1 LAAPGELEAA
11 AFQRYEVQGWKQ
23 RALGSGL
30 AITGGLAL
38 AFVVLFLGAASV
50 FAQELPEQKPPIQVL
65 TIAPIS
71 LLIDGIPNAT
81 FPAAVTSGSTVCV
94 GLSQHYTGLKERWI
108 FQKWSHGPTSECVTL
123 TQPGAYRALY
133 VHEVVLEIRS
143 RVGRIPASRWV
154 LHGTPME
161 VEVPDAVQ
169 DGNRIR
175 YRFRE
180 WSGGENPFTRSNVIA
195 PLEAMTLEVLG
206 NGGEKLAFVSWKSV
220 GRPVLSMPGLQNPII
235 SFEADAP
242 YTLTADYEQIEQF
255 SVALQGPPGVELE
268 GSGMYQDGRELVIRA
283 PEVVDL
289 ASEGERLKFSS
300 WQRLDKSAGPL
311 LDPLSSSSTI
321 AVDAPYTLRADY
333 VKQYFVVAT
342 APFGTLQRGWMDEE
356 AELVLDVPPIE
367 EIVPEQRRLVFKSW
381 EGQEGLF
388 SPRINGVVNKPLNLR
403 AVYQPQV
410 MVTVEAPHGSA
421 GGGWLTM
428 GSTTTIIVPDEA
440 PSRFLFKESFVRFGG
455 YGSGQSS
462 VDVLAQ
468 DPVTIAAIYQTRVDL
483 RVLGLLIVA
492 IPVELALI
500 YIVGRWLLFVM
511 RLRTR
516 SA

>member
-1 LAAPGELEAA
+1 M
-11 AFQRYEVQGWKQ
+11 
-23 RALGSGL
+23 
-30 AITGGLAL
+30 
-38 AFVVLFLGAASV
+38 
-50 FAQELPEQKPPIQVL
+50 FAQGLPEQKPPIQVL

-123 TQPGAYRALY
+123 TKPGAYRALY
-133 VHEVVLEIRS
+133 DHEVVLEVRS
-143 RVGRIPASRWV
+143 IVGRIPASRWV

-180 WSGGENPFTRSNVIA
+180 WSGGENPFTPSNVIA
-195 PLEAMTLEVLG
+195 PLEATTLEVTWDTEYLITVEGSAIGRPGTSVWYPEGETLLLQAPEVVGLG
-206 NGGEKLAFVSWKSV
+206 NGSGKLAFVSWKSV

-255 SVALQGPPGVELE
+255 SVALQGPPGADLE

-311 LDPLSSSSTI
+311 LDPLSFSSTI

-381 EGQEGLF
+381 AGEEGLF
-388 SPRINGVVNKPLNLR
+388 SPRKNGAVDKPLNVR

-421 GGGWLTM
+421 GGGGRTM
-428 GSTTTIIVPDEA
+428 GSTTTIIVPEEA

-455 YGSGQSS
+455 YGPGQSS

-468 DPVTIAAIYQTRVDL
+468 DPVTITAIYQTQVDL

-500 YIVGRWLLFVM
+500 YILGRWLLFVM

-516 SA
+516 ST